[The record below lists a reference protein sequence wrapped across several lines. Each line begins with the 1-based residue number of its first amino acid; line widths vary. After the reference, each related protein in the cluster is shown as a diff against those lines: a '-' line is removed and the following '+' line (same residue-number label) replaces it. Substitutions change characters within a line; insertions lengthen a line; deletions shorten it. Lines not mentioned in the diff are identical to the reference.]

1 MTRDPQA
8 REPLGGERRVED
20 ELLAR
25 LGPALEERGLELV
38 EITWRR
44 ERQGWVLRFTV
55 DRVGGGFRVEDG
67 VRLSRDLSS
76 LIEAD
81 PHLDRLLVGPYH
93 LEVSSP
99 GIFRELKRPRD
110 FERAWG
116 KRVFVRWAEGPNVV
130 REASG
135 RLDGYGDG
143 RLRLAVNDQTIEI
156 DIEALRLA
164 RLDPELPF

>member
-1 MTRDPQA
+1 MTRDPQP
-8 REPLGGERRVED
+8 REPLGSEQRVED

-25 LGPALEERGLELV
+25 FEPMLTERGLELV
-38 EITWRR
+38 EITYRR
-44 ERQGWVLRFTV
+44 EQRGWVLRFTV

-67 VRLSRDLSS
+67 VRLSRELGST
-76 LIEAD
+76 IEAD
-81 PHLDRLLVGPYH
+81 PHLDRLLVGPYY

-116 KRVFVRWAEGPNVV
+116 KRVLVRWAPEPGTS

-135 RLDGYGDG
+135 ILDGYGDG
-143 RLRLAVNDQTIEI
+143 QLRLTVENETLEI
-156 DIEALRLA
+156 DLA
-164 RLDPELPF
+164 GVSLVRLDPELPF